1 MSKPTPS
8 SLATRRSSP
17 EPLLRVVKKPE
28 LPPWQASLLRVGAF
42 LLAIAAGALF
52 ILMLGQNPL
61 NVYAEMIRGCFRS
74 KIAIQ
79 STVKIGIP
87 LLVTS
92 LGVTLAFKMKFWN
105 IGAEGQ
111 LIMGAV
117 FATYFALFHSDWPHL
132 LLMLACFLA
141 GIIGGGL
148 WGLIPAVFK
157 ARFNTNETL
166 LTLMLNYIAYY
177 IVDYLRQ
184 GPWQDPEAR
193 GFPKIATFDP
203 NAYLGKIFGVQF
215 GWIIGL
221 LLVVLVFVYLRY
233 TKSGYEISV
242 VGESERTARYVGIK
256 VSRVIVRTMA
266 ISGALCG
273 LAGLLLVGGTD
284 HTITTTIADGRGF
297 TAVMVSWMS
306 KFNPFIM
313 IAASL
318 LLVTMDRGA
327 GEISTAFSLNQSF
340 ADILTGIILFF
351 IIGCEFFITYRLQF
365 RKKAEKEEQ

>member
-1 MSKPTPS
+1 MSKPTLPS
-8 SLATRRSSP
+8 SATRRSSP

-52 ILMLGQNPL
+52 ILMLGQNPVS
-61 NVYAEMIRGCFRS
+61 VYAEMIRGCFRS

-117 FATYFALFHSDWPHL
+117 FASYFALFHSDWPHL

-193 GFPKIATFDP
+193 GFPKIATFDS
-203 NAYLGKIFGVQF
+203 NAYLGKILGVQF

-242 VGESERTARYVGIK
+242 VGESQATARYAGINVK
-256 VSRVIVRTMA
+256 RVMIVTMVLSGA
-266 ISGALCG
+266 ISGI
-273 LAGLLLVGGTD
+273 AGMLQVTGTD
-284 HTITTTIADGRGF
+284 FTLSTGVASGVGF
-297 TAVMVSWMS
+297 TAIIVAWLGQL
-306 KFNPFIM
+306 NPFVI
-313 IAASL
+313 
-318 LLVTMDRGA
+318 LVFTTFFSILEKGS
-327 GEISTAFSLNQSF
+327 GVIQTAFGLSSYA
-340 ADILTGIILFF
+340 ADILQGVILFF
-351 IIGCEFFITYRLQF
+351 ILGCEFFIRYSFAF
-365 RKKAEKEEQ
+365 RKKGGNAK

>member
-1 MSKPTPS
+1 MSEQAKTHK
-8 SLATRRSSP
+8 
-17 EPLLRVVKKPE
+17 EPLLRTVKHAE
-28 LPPWQASLLRVGAF
+28 RSGRQMVGFRLVAVLLSLV
-42 LLAIAAGALF
+42 AGGLF
-52 ILMLGQNPL
+52 ILALGQNPL
-61 NVYAEMIRGCFRS
+61 AVYATILKGAFRS
-74 KIAIQ
+74 KMAIQ
-79 STVKIGIP
+79 ATVKYTVP
-87 LLVTS
+87 LCICA
-92 LGVTLAFKMKFWN
+92 LGVTLAFKMRFWN
-105 IGAEGQ
+105 IGGEGQ

-242 VGESERTARYVGIK
+242 VGESQATARYAGINVK
-256 VSRVIVRTMA
+256 RVMIVTMVLSGA
-266 ISGALCG
+266 ISGI
-273 LAGLLLVGGTD
+273 AGMLQVTGTD
-284 HTITTTIADGRGF
+284 FTLSTGVASGVGF
-297 TAVMVSWMS
+297 TAIIVAWLGQL
-306 KFNPFIM
+306 NPFVI
-313 IAASL
+313 
-318 LLVTMDRGA
+318 LVF
-327 GEISTAFSLNQSF
+327 TAFFSILEKGSGVIQTAFGLSSYA
-340 ADILTGIILFF
+340 ADILQGVILFF
-351 IIGCEFFITYRLQF
+351 ILGCEFFMVV
-365 RKKAEKEEQ
+365 

>member
-221 LLVVLVFVYLRY
+221 LLVVLGVVYLRY
-233 TKSGYEISV
+233 TK
-242 VGESERTARYVGIK
+242 
-256 VSRVIVRTMA
+256 
-266 ISGALCG
+266 
-273 LAGLLLVGGTD
+273 
-284 HTITTTIADGRGF
+284 RG
-297 TAVMVSWMS
+297 
-306 KFNPFIM
+306 
-313 IAASL
+313 
-318 LLVTMDRGA
+318 
-327 GEISTAFSLNQSF
+327 
-340 ADILTGIILFF
+340 
-351 IIGCEFFITYRLQF
+351 
-365 RKKAEKEEQ
+365 